1 MNTHIITKDQI
12 DAEGYYTG
20 ASAAFD
26 GHLEIAANLGTV
38 RFKLSVSAKGSII
51 ATAGSGIEAGWGI
64 KAGSGIEA
72 GWGIEVKLRVFAGL
86 CIWRIPTEE
95 EQTVT
100 CKKFTGTLAYG
111 KLVETSK

>member
-64 KAGSGIEA
+64 
-72 GWGIEVKLRVFAGL
+72 EVKLRVFAGL